1 MMQTGGRV
9 VSTVGAVPLGV
20 GKGVGKGVFYG
31 GKGLIHGV
39 GHTVGFAGRK
49 TGLIKKRDK
58 HGREILVSDSE
69 GEQYGASHAEESDLE
84 KSFSRDDSMAAQRNV
99 DAGQA
104 MQTPAFVVNPSTSE
118 HDSSA
123 PENHAE
129 AINITCVKASL
140 TSAGNHETKPYAQL
154 TLGRKSYKTGHAKRP
169 DAEW

>member
-20 GKGVGKGVFYG
+20 GKGVGKGVLYG

-49 TGLIKKRDK
+49 TGLIKKRDR
-58 HGREILVSDSE
+58 HGREVLVSDSE
-69 GEQYGASHAEESDLE
+69 GEQHGPGHMEESDLE
-84 KSFSRDDSMAAQRNV
+84 NSFSHDEAVAAQRSV
-99 DAGQA
+99 GAGQA
-104 MQTPAFVVNPSTSE
+104 MATPAFVANPSGLARDPSLHE
-118 HDSSA
+118 G
-123 PENHAE
+123 HAE
-129 AINITCVKASL
+129 AINITCVKAAL
-140 TSAGNHETKPYAQL
+140 TGTNNHEVKPYAQL